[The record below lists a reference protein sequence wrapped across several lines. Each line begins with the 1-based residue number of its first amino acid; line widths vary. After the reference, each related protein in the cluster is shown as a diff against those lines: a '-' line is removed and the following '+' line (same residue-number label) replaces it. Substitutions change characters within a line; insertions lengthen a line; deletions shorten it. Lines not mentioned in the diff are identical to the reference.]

1 MVGYICETDTFAN
14 DRQIAEVRQGDILAF
29 RNAGAYCFTM
39 ANNYNSRY
47 KPAEVLVH
55 KGKAH
60 LITRRQNLEDLLH
73 NQVEMEWSQ
82 K

>member
-1 MVGYICETDTFAN
+1 
-14 DRQIAEVRQGDILAF
+14 
-29 RNAGAYCFTM
+29 M
-39 ANNYNSRY
+39 ANNYNSRF

-60 LITRRQNLEDLLH
+60 LITKRQSLEDLLH
-73 NQVEMEWSQ
+73 NQIEMEW